1 VCYNILIIILKYMS
15 NMHTDLPKTINEALK
30 ILAYNDYFWSDPQKA
45 HIRPHPK
52 DQETVR
58 SLAES
63 QYAWTE
69 KQARL
74 ALVILKRYLTKF
86 QAHGMDIKSLLD
98 NPVYEDEFRV
108 ISFDKVIE
116 KYTDED
122 NIDKIEMRFPY
133 NKKVIQLIR
142 CMKDKRGLPG
152 MYALYDGEK
161 KKWTFQHSDVT
172 AYYLTL
178 IAVRYDFKFMDESL
192 LDDYEE
198 IKKQIRGH
206 RKPTARLVAG
216 EVVLDNAPESLQE
229 YWNENFKN
237 KTALTQVDSLKN
249 FNISTKGIDVPA
261 ETTIGHKVAHN
272 NYHKLWIDS
281 TAVSKKEVVMGLVE
295 LDCFPIIMPVSG
307 EMDTQ
312 EEVKEFWEWM
322 KAFKSQG
329 IDILTQCSWGFDVK
343 EPVYV
348 KDVKDLDKS
357 HTQIKRQGQMMIS
370 NNHSREFFEN
380 LYEINQMSRQFKFIN
395 EDTKIIFVRNRIPR
409 AVIKSKIKPKAS
421 LVTLG
426 GGYYA
431 TGTDNLKRLLE
442 NLPKKLYYSDHQ
454 PSSWDWH
461 DHVIVRL

>member
-1 VCYNILIIILKYMS
+1 MS

-30 ILAYNDYFWSDPQKA
+30 ILAYNDYFWSDTQKA
-45 HIRPHPK
+45 HIKPHPR

-122 NIDKIEMRFPY
+122 NIDRIEMRFPY

-281 TAVSKKEVVMGLVE
+281 TAVSKKELVMGLVE

>member
-1 VCYNILIIILKYMS
+1 
-15 NMHTDLPKTINEALK
+15 MHTDMPKTINEALK
-30 ILAYNDYFWSDPQKA
+30 ILAYNDYFWTDPLSTQKTQ
-45 HIRPHPK
+45 IKPHPK
-52 DQETVR
+52 DYETVR

-86 QAHGMDIKSLLD
+86 QAHGMDIKDLL
-98 NPVYEDEFRV
+98 NKPVYDDDFRV

-122 NIDKIEMRFPY
+122 NVKRIEMRFPY

-142 CMKDKRGLPG
+142 CMKDKRDLPG

-178 IAVRYDFKFMDESL
+178 IAVRYDFKFMDDSL

-198 IKKQIRGH
+198 IKREIIGH
-206 RKPTARLVAG
+206 RKPTARLIAG
-216 EVVLDNAPESLQE
+216 EVVLDNAPQPLQE
-229 YWNENFKN
+229 YWNENLKD
-237 KTALTQVDSLKN
+237 KTALAQVDSLKN
-249 FNISTKGIDVPA
+249 FNISTKGINVPA
-261 ETTIGHKVAHN
+261 ETMVAHKVAHN

-281 TAVSKKEVVMGLVE
+281 KGFSKKEVVKGLLE
-295 LDCFPIIMPVSG
+295 LDCFPLVMPVSG
-307 EMDTQ
+307 DIHMEDD
-312 EEVKEFWEWM
+312 VKEFWEWM
-322 KAFKSQG
+322 NAFKAHG
-329 IDILTQCSWGFDVK
+329 VDLLNECSWGFDVK
-343 EPVYV
+343 EPIY
-348 KDVKDLDKS
+348 KKDLERFNSERTYLLDNQKS
-357 HTQIKRQGQMMIS
+357 K
-370 NNHSREFFEN
+370 EFFEN
-380 LYEINQMSRQFKFIN
+380 LYELHQMSKQFKLIN
-395 EDTKIIFVRNRIPR
+395 EQTKIIFVRNRIPR
-409 AVIKSKIKPKAS
+409 ALIKSKVKPKAS
-421 LVTLG
+421 LVALG

-431 TGTDNLKRLLE
+431 TGTDNLKRMLE

-454 PSSWDWH
+454 PSSWEWH

>member
-1 VCYNILIIILKYMS
+1 MT

-30 ILAYNDYFWSDPQKA
+30 ILAYNDYFWASPQTTVKS
-45 HIRPHPK
+45 HIKPHPK
-52 DQETVR
+52 DYDTVR

-86 QAHGMDIKSLLD
+86 QSHGMDIKKLLD
-98 NPVYEDEFRV
+98 NPEYEDDFRV

-116 KYTDED
+116 KYTDDD
-122 NIDKIEMRFPY
+122 NVDRIEMRFPY

-142 CMKDKRGLPG
+142 CMKDRRDLPG

-178 IAVRYDFKFMDESL
+178 IAVRYDFKFMDDSL

-198 IKKQIRGH
+198 VKKQVLGH
-206 RKPTARLVAG
+206 RKPSARLIAG

-229 YWNENFKN
+229 YWKENFKD
-237 KTALTQVDSLKN
+237 KSALTQVDSLKN
-249 FNISTKGIDVPA
+249 FNISTKGINVPA
-261 ETTIGHKVAHN
+261 DTMVGHKIAHN

-281 TAVSKKEVVMGLVE
+281 KGFSKNDVVKGIIE
-295 LDCFPIIMPVSG
+295 LNCFPLIMPVSG
-307 EMDTQ
+307 DIHMEDD
-312 EEVKEFWEWM
+312 VKDFWEWM
-322 KAFKSQG
+322 NAFKAHG
-329 IDILTQCSWGFDVK
+329 VDLLNECSWGFDVK
-343 EPVYV
+343 EPIY
-348 KDVKDLDKS
+348 KKDLERFNSERTYLLDNQKS
-357 HTQIKRQGQMMIS
+357 K
-370 NNHSREFFEN
+370 EFFEN
-380 LYEINQMSRQFKFIN
+380 LYELHQMSKQFKLIN
-395 EDTKIIFVRNRIPR
+395 EQTKIIFVRNRIPR
-409 AVIKSKIKPKAS
+409 ALIKSKVKPKAS
-421 LVTLG
+421 LVGLG

-431 TGTDNLKRLLE
+431 TGTDNLKRMLE

-461 DHVIVRL
+461 DHIIIKL

>member
-1 VCYNILIIILKYMS
+1 
-15 NMHTDLPKTINEALK
+15 MHTDLPKTINEALK

-45 HIRPHPK
+45 HIKPHPK

-86 QAHGMDIKSLLD
+86 QANGMDIKELL
-98 NPVYEDEFRV
+98 NKPVYDDDFRV

-116 KYTDED
+116 KYTDDD
-122 NIDKIEMRFPY
+122 NVDRIEMRFPY
-133 NKKVIQLIR
+133 HKKVIQLIR

-198 IKKQIRGH
+198 IKKQIVGH

-216 EVVLDNAPESLQE
+216 EVVLDNASESLQE

-249 FNISTKGIDVPA
+249 FNISTKGINVPA

-272 NYHKLWIDS
+272 NYHKLWVDS
-281 TAVSKKEVVMGLVE
+281 TVFGKKEVVMGLVE
-295 LDCFPIIMPVSG
+295 LDCFPIMMPVSG
-307 EMDTQ
+307 EMDTK

-322 KAFKSQG
+322 NAFKLQG

-343 EPVYV
+343 EPVYI
-348 KDVKDLDKS
+348 KDVDKS
-357 HTQIKRQGQMMIS
+357 HTQIKKQGQMMIS

-380 LYEINQMSRQFKFIN
+380 LYEINQMSKQFKFIN

-409 AVIKSKIKPKAS
+409 AMIKSKIKPKAS

>member
-1 VCYNILIIILKYMS
+1 
-15 NMHTDLPKTINEALK
+15 MHTDLPKTINEALK

-45 HIRPHPK
+45 HIKPHPK

-86 QAHGMDIKSLLD
+86 QAHGMDIKELL
-98 NPVYEDEFRV
+98 NKPVYDDDFRV

-122 NIDKIEMRFPY
+122 NIDRIEMRFPY

-142 CMKDKRGLPG
+142 CMKDKRDLPG

-178 IAVRYDFKFMDESL
+178 IAVRYDFKFMDDSL

-198 IKKQIRGH
+198 IKREIIGH
-206 RKPTARLVAG
+206 RKPTARLIAG
-216 EVVLDNAPESLQE
+216 KIVLDNAPEPLQE
-229 YWNENFKN
+229 YWNENLKN
-237 KTALTQVDSLKN
+237 KTALAQVDSLKN
-249 FNISTKGIDVPA
+249 FNISTKGINVPA
-261 ETTIGHKVAHN
+261 ETMVAHKVAHN

-281 TAVSKKEVVMGLVE
+281 KGFSKKEVVKGLLE
-295 LDCFPIIMPVSG
+295 LDCFPIVMPVSG
-307 EMDTQ
+307 DIHMEDD
-312 EEVKEFWEWM
+312 VKEFWEWM
-322 KAFKSQG
+322 NAFKAHG
-329 IDILTQCSWGFDVK
+329 VDLLNECSWGFDVK
-343 EPVYV
+343 EPIY
-348 KDVKDLDKS
+348 KKDLERFNSERTYLLDNQKS
-357 HTQIKRQGQMMIS
+357 E
-370 NNHSREFFEN
+370 EFFEN
-380 LYEINQMSRQFKFIN
+380 LYELHQMSKQFKLIN
-395 EDTKIIFVRNRIPR
+395 EQTKIIFVRNRIPR
-409 AVIKSKIKPKAS
+409 ALIKSKVKPKAS
-421 LVTLG
+421 LVALG

-431 TGTDNLKRLLE
+431 TGTDNLKRMLE

-454 PSSWDWH
+454 PSNWDWH
-461 DHVIVRL
+461 DHVIVKL

>member
-1 VCYNILIIILKYMS
+1 MS

-45 HIRPHPK
+45 HIKPHPK

-198 IKKQIRGH
+198 IKKQIKGH

>member
-1 VCYNILIIILKYMS
+1 MS

-45 HIRPHPK
+45 HIKPHPK

-86 QAHGMDIKSLLD
+86 QANGMDIKELL
-98 NPVYEDEFRV
+98 NKPVYDDDFRV

-116 KYTDED
+116 KYTDDD
-122 NIDKIEMRFPY
+122 NVDRIEMRFPY
-133 NKKVIQLIR
+133 HKKVIQLIR

-198 IKKQIRGH
+198 IKKQIVGH

-216 EVVLDNAPESLQE
+216 EVVLDNASESLQE

-249 FNISTKGIDVPA
+249 FNISTKGINVPA

-272 NYHKLWIDS
+272 NYHKLWVDS
-281 TAVSKKEVVMGLVE
+281 TVFGKKEVVMGLVE
-295 LDCFPIIMPVSG
+295 LDCFPIMMPVSG
-307 EMDTQ
+307 EMDTK

-322 KAFKSQG
+322 NAFKLQG

-343 EPVYV
+343 EPVYI
-348 KDVKDLDKS
+348 KDVDKS
-357 HTQIKRQGQMMIS
+357 HTQIKKQGQMMIS

-380 LYEINQMSRQFKFIN
+380 LYEINQMSKQFKFIN

-409 AVIKSKIKPKAS
+409 AMIKSKIKPKAS

-442 NLPKKLYYSDHQ
+442 SLPKKLYYSDHQ
-454 PSSWDWH
+454 PSSWDWN
-461 DHVIVRL
+461 DRIIVKL